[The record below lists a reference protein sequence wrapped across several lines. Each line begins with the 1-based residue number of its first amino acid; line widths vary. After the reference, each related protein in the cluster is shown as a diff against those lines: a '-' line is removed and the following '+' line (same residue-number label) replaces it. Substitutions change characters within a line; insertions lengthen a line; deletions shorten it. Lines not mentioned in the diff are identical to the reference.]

1 MSFYEFDAD
10 VYEDPALPLYSS
22 ICELGPK
29 EAGFLHWHD
38 AVELLYCM
46 EGEGVAVSGNQQLRL
61 APGEMAVIP
70 SGRLHD
76 FYTEE
81 TPCKYGVLL
90 MAPELTACQDLPNRP
105 VQAFLSDPEAAGQV
119 EGILRELQEQR
130 PFYRAEIRGR
140 IARLFVYLQRTHP
153 GEEAEDTCTDGRK
166 QEVTKAV
173 IAYIRRHFAEPV
185 TVDGL
190 CAAVCFSRSYVCHAF
205 KEVTGKT
212 VIEYLRMVR
221 CSSAR
226 ALLADGRYSV
236 TECAR
241 QSGFQTPSYFSRV
254 YRQEMGVPPSSH
266 R

>member
-1 MSFYEFDAD
+1 M
-10 VYEDPALPLYSS
+10 
-22 ICELGPK
+22 
-29 EAGFLHWHD
+29 
-38 AVELLYCM
+38 
-46 EGEGVAVSGNQQLRL
+46 
-61 APGEMAVIP
+61 
-70 SGRLHD
+70 
-76 FYTEE
+76 
-81 TPCKYGVLL
+81 
-90 MAPELTACQDLPNRP
+90 
-105 VQAFLSDPEAAGQV
+105 
-119 EGILRELQEQR
+119 
-130 PFYRAEIRGR
+130 
-140 IARLFVYLQRTHP
+140 YLQRNHP

-221 CSSAR
+221 CNSAR

>member
-90 MAPELTACQDLPNRP
+90 MAPELTACQDLPDRP
-105 VQAFLSDPEAAGQV
+105 V
-119 EGILRELQEQR
+119 
-130 PFYRAEIRGR
+130 
-140 IARLFVYLQRTHP
+140 
-153 GEEAEDTCTDGRK
+153 
-166 QEVTKAV
+166 
-173 IAYIRRHFAEPV
+173 
-185 TVDGL
+185 
-190 CAAVCFSRSYVCHAF
+190 
-205 KEVTGKT
+205 
-212 VIEYLRMVR
+212 
-221 CSSAR
+221 
-226 ALLADGRYSV
+226 
-236 TECAR
+236 
-241 QSGFQTPSYFSRV
+241 
-254 YRQEMGVPPSSH
+254 
-266 R
+266 